1 MNLLILHGLD
11 CSRNTTCPV
20 TLCIQPLKEKA
31 DLAVCSINRKE
42 KRSSK
47 QETIAST
54 SGQTLNT

>member
-1 MNLLILHGLD
+1 MY
-11 CSRNTTCPV
+11 TA
-20 TLCIQPLKEKA
+20 LKGKGRPSS
-31 DLAVCSINRKE
+31 LQYQQKR